1 MLTMFPQLKPLAFQQ
16 LQRHLPG
23 SGRESFSPPFCRP
36 ELTYSPTSLHI
47 LAPWVRADPK
57 KTSTKRRHNT
67 HTHTH
72 TDESSTCLSGVVR
85 GREKLSHRP
94 LLTYQGNFNIVLR
107 SPTCSSS
114 KKSSK
119 VIEKMTDRNRNSSK
133 THRTCVGNCR
143 NTEGHS
149 LSTV

>member
-1 MLTMFPQLKPLAFQQ
+1 MLIMFPQLKPLAFQQ

-57 KTSTKRRHNT
+57 KLPQRGDTT

-72 TDESSTCLSGVVR
+72 
-85 GREKLSHRP
+85 
-94 LLTYQGNFNIVLR
+94 I
-107 SPTCSSS
+107 
-114 KKSSK
+114 
-119 VIEKMTDRNRNSSK
+119 
-133 THRTCVGNCR
+133 THT
-143 NTEGHS
+143 
-149 LSTV
+149 